1 MRGIAG
7 LTLALVLAGCGGT
20 AAPTTGGG
28 GAASRC
34 VSVPAALVTA
44 ISSGLSVAGGG
55 SLEDAAAVKSADYEN
70 AYFVSA
76 RITGEGIPSD
86 TVGTWSTNGLDG
98 SGSVFSAE
106 SFAGEFSDWGDGP
119 GFSSSDDGFAESRDC
134 VS

>member
-44 ISSGLSVAGGG
+44 ISSGLSVAGEG

-106 SFAGEFSDWGDGP
+106 SFA
-119 GFSSSDDGFAESRDC
+119 
-134 VS
+134 

>member
-1 MRGIAG
+1 MRERAG
-7 LTLALVLAGCGGT
+7 RARDRYLERVVRGRGRISGGR
-20 AAPTTGGG
+20 GGG
-28 GAASRC
+28 E
-34 VSVPAALVTA
+34 VP
-44 ISSGLSVAGGG
+44 
-55 SLEDAAAVKSADYEN
+55 DYEN

-86 TVGTWSTNGLDG
+86 MMGTWSTNGLDG